1 MPSEKERFFLLES
14 FAIVGCSKEKPFPK
28 LTHANLKKMG
38 KEIYPVDLD
47 GGGGEGGEEILT
59 SLDEISKPVA
69 GVIIEVPKER
79 TMEVLRAAAEK
90 GIQNVWI
97 HMGCDT
103 PEVLQFCADKGIQ
116 AQRGTCAVMYTQQG
130 FSYHSIHKWIMKLA
144 GKY

>member
-90 GIQNVWI
+90 GIQKFGSTWGAI
-97 HMGCDT
+97 PPRCCSSALT
-103 PEVLQFCADKGIQ
+103 
-116 AQRGTCAVMYTQQG
+116 RGSRRSEAPA
-130 FSYHSIHKWIMKLA
+130 L
-144 GKY
+144 